1 MHEAD
6 DWQHTHVFA
15 DPHQGR
21 AERRTHWVIAL
32 TAVTMVVEL
41 VAGTLTGSMA
51 LLADGWHMATHVGAL
66 AITAFAYYA
75 ARRHAGDPTFT
86 FGTGKI
92 ASLGGYTSAVA
103 LALVALLLAVE
114 SVGRLLEPETVHFR
128 EAMMVAWAGLGVNL
142 LSAWLLGHGGAD
154 HGHHHHG
161 HHHHDHNLR
170 AAYLHVVADALTS
183 VLAIIALGA
192 GARYDWVWL
201 DPAVG
206 IVGSLVIARWAWGLL
221 RDSGRVLLDAEDH
234 GAVENEI
241 RDLMGDHHPDARIAD
256 LHLWRVGPRS
266 LACIVALVS
275 PRPNTAAAYKE
286 TLAGVTTLGHVTV
299 EVNHCT
305 PDVCP
310 RPPGPH

>member
-128 EAMMVAWAGLGVNL
+128 EAMMVAWVGLGRPGGEPPERVAARSRRRGSRPPSPWPSPPRPQPARRL
-142 LSAWLLGHGGAD
+142 PARGGGCPYLRPRHEDVLGRLGTRLRGADGANHVRPLRIIARDESEPRAGWQEGAAVGAYTWIPRSIWEGGMPVYVGLEVYLRDPGAGGRGDWQFAREVIELIHGCGGA
-154 HGHHHHG
+154 
-161 HHHHDHNLR
+161 
-170 AAYLHVVADALTS
+170 
-183 VLAIIALGA
+183 
-192 GARYDWVWL
+192 
-201 DPAVG
+201 
-206 IVGSLVIARWAWGLL
+206 
-221 RDSGRVLLDAEDH
+221 GRP
-234 GAVENEI
+234 I
-241 RDLMGDHHPDARIAD
+241 
-256 LHLWRVGPRS
+256 
-266 LACIVALVS
+266 
-275 PRPNTAAAYKE
+275 
-286 TLAGVTTLGHVTV
+286 
-299 EVNHCT
+299 
-305 PDVCP
+305 
-310 RPPGPH
+310 